1 MKAQIKT
8 FLVVD
13 DELHVTHLL
22 AHKLKQAGVSV
33 LTAIDGQQGFELAMR
48 YLPDVVITD
57 LQMPVLSGYE
67 MSVKLRTEPATSH
80 IPVLMLTA
88 RGHKLSEQELS
99 VTGIREVMS
108 KPFAARQLIATAMA
122 LADDVAAT
130 EGDGAASEGQAA

>member
-1 MKAQIKT
+1 MSTKRILHIEDNASNRKAVRHILRMT
-8 FLVVD
+8 DYGLI
-13 DELHVTHLL
+13 E
-22 AHKLKQAGVSV
+22 AN
-33 LTAIDGQQGFELAMR
+33 DGQQGFELAMQ
-48 YLPDVVITD
+48 YVPDVVITD

-67 MSVKLRTEPATSH
+67 MSVKLRAEPATSH

-122 LADDVAAT
+122 LGDDVAAT